1 MCTNDIQPVSALL
14 PEPATVPISQS
25 HIVGEGD
32 FLVRLCISLIDVVIH
47 QHFLGPA
54 TFQDATQSTDA
65 KEAASRVVEGLQVQ
79 VDSLPTEPLVY
90 LYCLR
95 RS

>member
-1 MCTNDIQPVSALL
+1 M
-14 PEPATVPISQS
+14 
-25 HIVGEGD
+25 
-32 FLVRLCISLIDVVIH
+32 VIH

-79 VDSLPTEPLVY
+79 VGILVVTRHLFWIMCFYQLEPSLRKREKKKTFKGMYPNYINPVGL
-90 LYCLR
+90 L
-95 RS
+95 